1 MLTSR
6 TPLVSVIVD
15 TYYRPEMLKHAI
27 RCLREQTYGN
37 LEIVIVNNGAT
48 AETIS
53 YLAEIEKIE
62 SRVKLVH
69 FKTNQFSWDDPCLMV
84 RVCYNAGLNAAAG
97 ELVFHQADDDWVAA
111 DFIERMVALFLGNP
125 ECTTAKGRSVSVLPD
140 GGLVPV
146 PPAIRARYIPGLELA
161 MDYMNGSKKIQQ
173 RDPGFSFVML
183 RDELLKLGGFH
194 PDLENQQYFA
204 MVPFGITGYDPDA
217 YMYWRRHEL
226 QLNKIGNARGVFWGM
241 YGEQF
246 LADRKI
252 SVVSRWR
259 SRFGDEK
266 ASELEGFVL
275 DIVARDYCKVITH
288 RVLGFRPLEAV
299 RFIRRFFN
307 SPARRRI
314 SWANL
319 SDGIH
324 AGLFITPLGRICL
337 RCASLARRMFL
348 DPVET
353 ARKVLR
359 RVRTH
364 KT

>member
-1 MLTSR
+1 LLTSR

-27 RCLREQTYGN
+27 RCLREQTYRN

-69 FKTNQFSWDDPCLMV
+69 FETNQFSWDDPCLMV
-84 RVCYNAGLNAAAG
+84 RVCYNAGLNASTG
-97 ELVFHQADDDWVAA
+97 ELVFYQSDDDWVAA

-125 ECTTAKGRSVSVLPD
+125 DCTTAKGRSVNVLPD
-140 GGLVPV
+140 GGQVPV
-146 PPAIRARYIPGLELA
+146 PPAIRERYIPGLELA
-161 MDYMNGSKKIQQ
+161 VDYMNGSKKIQQ
-173 RDPGFSFVML
+173 RDAGFSFVML

-194 PDLENQQYFA
+194 ADLENQQYFA
-204 MVPFGITGYDPDA
+204 MVPFGVTGYDPDA
-217 YMYWRRHEL
+217 HMYWRRHEL

-266 ASELEGFVL
+266 ASALENFIL
-275 DIVARDYCKVITH
+275 DIVSRDYCKVIAH
-288 RVLGFRPLEAV
+288 RIFGFQPVEAV

-307 SPARRRI
+307 SPARRRMT
-314 SWANL
+314 WANFL
-319 SDGIH
+319 RGSHFGM
-324 AGLFITPLGRICL
+324 LMTPLGRTCW
-337 RCASLARRMFL
+337 RCYSLAREML
-348 DPVET
+348 LNPVAT
-353 ARKVLR
+353 TGKVLR
-359 RVRTH
+359 RIRAP
-364 KT
+364 KD